1 MKVEEQE
8 DGKLG
13 FFSKIVRGLGGIASE
28 LTPEGAVAQ
37 IGKVSIAGNA
47 TPEPAKERET
57 ATSFA
62 EEKSPTAQ
70 EPSSEEGEELVI
82 TCEGAAGPQVRRCRG
97 HGPTITHATSA
108 KSQAKWLLSE
118 AEAVAIAGAAPPP
131 DVVVPPDEAP
141 VANETF
147 VADEAPTHNEVP
159 AMGTPEIPI
168 PIGSTS
174 EPRTISMANNLK
186 ESLNELMQIDGAVAV
201 ALVDGN
207 SGMAMATAGSGPL
220 NLEVAAAG
228 NSEVVRSKLKVMKAL
243 NLREN
248 IEDILISLNTQYH
261 IIRPLAK
268 APEIFVYMV
277 LNRSSANLAMARFKL
292 ASVEKDLQI

>member
-13 FFSKIVRGLGGIASE
+13 FFSKIVRGLGGIASD

-47 TPEPAKERET
+47 TPEPAKQWEPT
-57 ATSFA
+57 ASSI

-70 EPSSEEGEELVI
+70 EPSSEECEEEELVI

-118 AEAVAIAGAAPPP
+118 AEAVAIAGAVSPSE
-131 DVVVPPDEAP
+131 VVAPPDE
-141 VANETF
+141 TF
-147 VADEAPTHNEVP
+147 VTDEAPTHNEVP
-159 AMGTPEIPI
+159 SPGATEIPI
-168 PIGSTS
+168 PTGSTS

-228 NSEVVRSKLKVMKAL
+228 NSEVVRSKHKVMKAL

-248 IEDILISLNTQYH
+248 IEDILISLDTQYH
-261 IIRPLAK
+261 LIRPLAK
-268 APEIFVYMV
+268 APEIFVYLV
-277 LNRSSANLAMARFKL
+277 LSRSNANLAMARFKL
-292 ASVEKDLQI
+292 ASVEKELQI